1 MYKNKT
7 MDTNTLSCETN
18 IGIDEC
24 DEFFRVYRGKRCN
37 QSKITNGQ
45 KFFRALLWITP

>member
-7 MDTNTLSCETN
+7 MDTNTLSSETN
-18 IGIDEC
+18 IGIDKC
-24 DEFFRVYRGKRCN
+24 DEFFKVYSRKRCN

-45 KFFRALLWITP
+45 EFFRALLWITP